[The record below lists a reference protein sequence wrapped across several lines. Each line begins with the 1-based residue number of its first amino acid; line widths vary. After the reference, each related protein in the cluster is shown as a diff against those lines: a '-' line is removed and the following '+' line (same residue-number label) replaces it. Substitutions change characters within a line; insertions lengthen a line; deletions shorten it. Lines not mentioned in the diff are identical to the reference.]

1 MVLALAKRR
10 LAVIEWDF
18 TAGDVARIRFAF
30 SPLFELVMS
39 LIVLRA
45 PASHALHLPWVRAT
59 RPLAA
64 GLDLSELFALVPVRG
79 DTADF
84 LAPPPAS
91 PLPDLAW
98 DSYSYGR
105 GQSS

>member
-1 MVLALAKRR
+1 M
-10 LAVIEWDF
+10 IEWKL
-18 TAGDVARIRFAF
+18 TPHDVARIRFAF

-64 GLDLSELFALVPVRG
+64 AWIFSEVFALVP
-79 DTADF
+79 
-84 LAPPPAS
+84 AS
-91 PLPDLAW
+91 P
-98 DSYSYGR
+98 
-105 GQSS
+105 